1 MRVTITGADGFVGR
15 AVVRRL
21 RDMGAAAELLL
32 VDRAFAEPGPERRL
46 AGDLTDPVLLAA
58 ATRECDALLH
68 LAALPGGA
76 AERDPAA
83 SRAINLDL
91 PLRLIEA
98 MAGRRLV
105 LAGSIAVFGA
115 APTGPVEDHTVPVP
129 DSVYGTH
136 KRMVELAFADA
147 VRRGALTGA
156 VLRLPGIVA
165 RPPAAAGFGSAFLSD
180 VFHAART
187 VRPYVVPVAPDAT
200 SWLCSVRACAAN
212 LVHGLLGG
220 GAEAAPVTLPALRV
234 RMGDIVALLARRFP
248 GAAITHAE
256 DPALRR
262 AFASYPPLATAR
274 AAALGFT
281 AEPDLDALIDAVLA
295 DLPPNTT
302 QGYPPCA

>member
-1 MRVTITGADGFVGR
+1 MRLTITGADGFVGR

-21 RDMGAAAELLL
+21 RETGAAAELLL
-32 VDRAFAEPGPERRL
+32 VDRAFAGPGPERRL
-46 AGDLTDPVLLAA
+46 AGDLTDPAVLAA

-76 AERDPAA
+76 AECDPVA
-83 SRAINLDL
+83 SRAINLDV
-91 PLRLIEA
+91 PLRLSEA

-115 APTGPVEDHTVPVP
+115 APPAPVEDGTVPVP

-147 VRRGALTGA
+147 VRRGAIAGA

-165 RPPAAAGFGSAFLSD
+165 RPPAATGFGSAFLSD
-180 VFHAART
+180 VFHAA
-187 VRPYVVPVAPDAT
+187 VAGRPYVVPVASDAT
-200 SWLCSVRACAAN
+200 SWLCSVRSCAAN
-212 LVHGLLGG
+212 LVRALLGNG
-220 GAEAAPVTLPALRV
+220 SEQAPVTLPALRV
-234 RMGDIVALLARRFP
+234 RIGDLVDALEARLP
-248 GAAITHAE
+248 GAALTHAE

-262 AFASYPPLATAR
+262 AFASYPPLDTSR

-281 AEPDLDALIDAVLA
+281 AEPDVDALIDAVLA
-295 DLPPNTT
+295 DLSSDPI
-302 QGYPPCA
+302 